1 MPKNDD
7 IDRLEHRQDE
17 FDEWK
22 KEQIKWRQELEK
34 EAAYKRGMLKVIIAV
49 CVTATSAV
57 LGAANY
63 IGGIVYHK
71 WDALRAAIDA
81 YNKAGGAGQ

>member
-7 IDRLEHRQDE
+7 IDRLQRELNE
-17 FDEWK
+17 LDEWK
-22 KEQIKWRQELEK
+22 QQIEK
-34 EAAYKRGMLKVIIAV
+34 EAAYRRGMLKVIIAV